1 MQSILIYVPTIL
13 AVALIVTRYVRVL
26 EPVLAWLPPRW
37 RWLPGAVTAVAGLL
51 TLRLPGAT
59 DAATV
64 GEVLLEAA
72 VIFALAMQAGM
83 RAPDAPA
90 TGATAAAK
98 TTIASLLVLALMLI
112 AVGCA
117 PSLQASMAAR
127 APANTSAAQP
137 AASQQTRCRRLNRT
151 ESALRWTSR
160 TAGVIAGGSGLST
173 IPIDDQ
179 DARAALAITAGVA
192 GVTAAVTEALRAEAA
207 ADFIEEGCQ

>member
-26 EPVLAWLPPRW
+26 DPVLAWLPPRW

-83 RAPDAPA
+83 RAPDAPSPEVPPS
-90 TGATAAAK
+90 AK
-98 TTIASLLVLALMLI
+98 ATIASLLVLI

-117 PSLQASMAAR
+117 PSLSSSMAAR
-127 APANTSAAQP
+127 APAKASADP
-137 AASQQTRCRRLNRT
+137 VTASQQARCRRLNKT